1 MSPTEVTLTAPNGHS
16 WKQPLGLFVN
26 NEFVESQDAK
36 TLAVVN
42 PATEED
48 IANVSLAGEKDL
60 DAAAQAAAQAFADP
74 TWRDLCGT
82 DRGKLMSRLATL
94 MEENAET
101 LAAIEALN
109 TGKPYSAA
117 LEGDVEDAVKIVRY
131 YAGYADKSFGQT
143 IDVGADKLAYTIKE
157 PVGVCGLIVPW
168 NFPLNMAV
176 TKLAPALC
184 CGNTIVLKPSEITPL
199 SVLFLAS
206 LIKEAGFPPGVV
218 NVVNGLGTVVGA
230 GMATHERISKIS
242 FTGSTRIGKEL
253 MKLVSGNMKQLTLET
268 GGKSP
273 LIVFDDANLDLAAQ
287 WAHLGFTYN
296 QGELCTATTR
306 LLVQDS
312 VYDRFLETLTAT
324 TKKYAVGQP
333 FDEETYLGPLVG
345 KAHYDRVLE
354 YMAIGKEEGARD
366 ILDGGAKT
374 EAFPKGYFVAPALF
388 VDVKPTMRIY
398 REEIFGPCAVVVRF
412 KDEEEAIRL
421 ANDSIYGLGSAL
433 FTENVGRAHKVARKI
448 EAGMVWV
455 NSSQDSDFRVPF
467 GGVKQSGV
475 GRELGEAGL
484 AAYYNIKAVHVNI
497 GSVPPM

>member
-1 MSPTEVTLTAPNGHS
+1 M
-16 WKQPLGLFVN
+16 FIN
-26 NEFVESQDAK
+26 NEFTESRDAK

-42 PATEED
+42 PASASQTSTRRPKRRPKRSPIRHGETC
-48 IANVSLAGEKDL
+48 AG
-60 DAAAQAAAQAFADP
+60 P
-74 TWRDLCGT
+74 
-82 DRGKLMSRLATL
+82 RGKLMSRLATL

-143 IDVGADKLAYTIKE
+143 IDVDADKLAYTMKE

-168 NFPLNMAV
+168 NFPLNMTI

-184 CGNTIVLKPSEITPL
+184 CGNTVVLKPSEITPL

-206 LIKEAGFPPGVV
+206 LVKEAGFPPGVV

-230 GMATHERISKIS
+230 GMATHEQISKIS
-242 FTGSTRIGKEL
+242 FTGSTRVGQEL

-312 VYDRFLETLTAT
+312 VYDRFLEALTAT
-324 TKKYAVGQP
+324 TQNPSTRRRTWA
-333 FDEETYLGPLVG
+333 PLVG

-433 FTENVGRAHKVARKI
+433 FTGNVGRAHKVARKI

-467 GGVKQSGV
+467 GGVKQSSV